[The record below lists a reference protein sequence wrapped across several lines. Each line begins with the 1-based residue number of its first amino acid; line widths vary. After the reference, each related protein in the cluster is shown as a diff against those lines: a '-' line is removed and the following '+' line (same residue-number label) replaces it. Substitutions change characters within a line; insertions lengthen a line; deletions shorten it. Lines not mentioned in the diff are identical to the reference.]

1 MMMKSS
7 PRDGGLLPRLGLI
20 LIASFAVLALAGC
33 GIFSPD
39 ESDDGGGGTPPPEF
53 KRAVVDPDL
62 PNEGRDQLIANLEL
76 AYEQLKYEEYEKLI
90 NVSYIFRV
98 GPNDINI
105 VGQAE
110 LSAAEDLDSTFGMFS
125 GETGLE
131 PVLDGQGNPTG
142 DFTVVPAVQSIRLD
156 LTPDSASSWV
166 LMEDG
171 EFIGA
176 WRRIYDVNM
185 TVNFSG
191 DTRIDQIT
199 GKQVFY
205 LVATTTIEG
214 GIEFD
219 VWQLRAWEDQGI
231 PG

>member
-39 ESDDGGGGTPPPEF
+39 ESDDVGVTPEPEF
-53 KRAVVDPDL
+53 KRAKVDPLL
-62 PNEGRDQLIANLEL
+62 PNEGRDQLILNLEL

-110 LSAAEDLDSTFGMFS
+110 LSAAEDLDSTLHVQRRDRSRAGSRRS
-125 GETGLE
+125 G
-131 PVLDGQGNPTG
+131 
-142 DFTVVPAVQSIRLD
+142 
-156 LTPDSASSWV
+156 
-166 LMEDG
+166 
-171 EFIGA
+171 
-176 WRRIYDVNM
+176 
-185 TVNFSG
+185 
-191 DTRIDQIT
+191 
-199 GKQVFY
+199 
-205 LVATTTIEG
+205 
-214 GIEFD
+214 
-219 VWQLRAWEDQGI
+219 
-231 PG
+231 